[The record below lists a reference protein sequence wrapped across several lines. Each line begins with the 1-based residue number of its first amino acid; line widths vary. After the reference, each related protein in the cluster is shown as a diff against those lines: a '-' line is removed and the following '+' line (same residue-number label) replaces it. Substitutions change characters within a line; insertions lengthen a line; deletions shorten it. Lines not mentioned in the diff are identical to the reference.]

1 MNKHTY
7 ITRAT
12 DVAARM
18 IGDEL
23 MIMSGKDSSLFS
35 LNETA
40 AILWQAADGITPLE
54 DIVEQKLCAEF
65 EIDVAAALKD
75 AEEMVNELAE
85 FGILQVSESPLSDS
99 KPSEGV

>member
-1 MNKHTY
+1 MNKPTY
-7 ITRAT
+7 IARAT

-23 MIMSGKDSSLFS
+23 MIMSGKNSSLFS

-40 AILWQAADGITPLE
+40 AMLWQAADGITPLD

-65 EIDVAAALKD
+65 DIDVATAMRD
-75 AEEMVNELAE
+75 AEEMVLQLSQ
-85 FGILQVSESPLSDS
+85 FGILQVSEQPLSHS
-99 KPSEGV
+99 KTATET

>member
-1 MNKHTY
+1 MSNRMY
-7 ITRAT
+7 IARAT

-23 MIMSGKDSSLFS
+23 MIMSGKNSSLFS

-40 AILWQAADGITPLE
+40 AILWQAADGITPLD

-65 EIDVAAALKD
+65 DIDVATAMRD
-75 AEEMVNELAE
+75 AEEVVLQLSQ
-85 FGILQVSESPLSDS
+85 FGILQISEQPLSDS
-99 KPSEGV
+99 KAATET